1 MRIVPRPILAAVA
14 AVVIVSLV
22 AGCAGAPPPGQAATA
37 AREPS
42 SPLAVVP
49 GSPTAAAGSSV
60 GRSAQ
65 PSVELGAPGVS
76 PSLGPSSAAGPPAAG
91 PPAAGPPAP
100 GVGPTPGSS
109 QGGLRDAKLVA
120 MLPKSVAG
128 IKLVEDLKGEK
139 TFFKQGDST
148 TSMLFTGLAVARG
161 GKGLD
166 QVLAELARVNPM
178 FVSGVN
184 LDLWNSIMINSACD
198 FGTIK
203 ASGKTTIGN
212 HKTLWTECFMGGEV
226 LSTDLGNGIYAGMW
240 TQGPKA
246 LGRKII
252 ATLP

>member
-1 MRIVPRPILAAVA
+1 VRTVVRRVIAGVV
-14 AVVIVSLV
+14 AVVMVSLV
-22 AGCAGAPPPGQAATA
+22 AGCAGAPPPGQVATA
-37 AREPS
+37 ARASS

-49 GSPTAAAGSSV
+49 GSPTASAGP
-60 GRSAQ
+60 SAE
-65 PSVELGAPGVS
+65 PSVELSAGSSAEPSAPGASPSQAPASFAVPSAPGVR
-76 PSLGPSSAAGPPAAG
+76 
-91 PPAAGPPAP
+91 
-100 GVGPTPGSS
+100 PTPGSS
-109 QGGLRDAKLVA
+109 QGELRDPKLVA
-120 MLPKSVAG
+120 MLPAVVAG

-161 GKGLD
+161 GQGVD

-203 ASGKTTIGN
+203 ASGKTTIGK

-226 LSTDLGNGIYAGMW
+226 LSTDLGKGIYAGMW
-240 TQGPKA
+240 TQGPKE
-246 LGRKII
+246 LGQKII